1 MGKKCSA
8 LQVMLYQ
15 AKESRELE
23 VARLFDITMAS
34 NETKGERE
42 RESKDANENLR
53 GGQFSCRIWLRETTF
68 LLLLE
73 LIRIGRHA

>member
-42 RESKDANENLR
+42 RKQR
-53 GGQFSCRIWLRETTF
+53 CQRELKRRTIQ
-68 LLLLE
+68 LQDMV
-73 LIRIGRHA
+73 A